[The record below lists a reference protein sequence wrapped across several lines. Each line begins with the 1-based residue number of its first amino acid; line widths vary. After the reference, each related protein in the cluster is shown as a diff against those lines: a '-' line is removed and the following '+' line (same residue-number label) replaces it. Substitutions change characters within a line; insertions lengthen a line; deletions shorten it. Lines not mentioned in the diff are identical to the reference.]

1 MKWIAIIIGVLG
13 IILTVKPF
21 IRSANWLIRLG
32 DFPRIQ
38 VLIFLITSLLLL
50 SFGFDH
56 KNVFD
61 VVFAV
66 SLVVCVFYQLQI
78 IIPFTVLHRKEVQ
91 SARKGH
97 EYESNISLLIF
108 NVLMENEKYEDALQ
122 LILRY
127 DSDIVLLAEP
137 NETWAEKLA
146 PLKEKYPHTVLCPL
160 DNRYGML
167 LYSRLPLH
175 DTELQFLIQDDIPSI
190 HTQVRLP
197 TGRDIALHGVHP
209 RPPMIGENTR
219 SIERDGELL
228 LVGKAIRESN
238 LPCIVAG
245 DLNDVAWSRTTQI
258 FKRVSGLLD
267 PRIGRGFYNTFH
279 AHYPFLRVPL
289 DHVFHSP
296 HFRLAHLERLDD
308 SCGSDHFPVFI
319 KLSLEPDATAIQAK
333 PYAEEEEKEEAQ
345 EVIGTALKDNRY
357 QRLPFRR
364 LREKIANLKQKISRK
379 KRKSL

>member
-1 MKWIAIIIGVLG
+1 MRWTAIIIGVLG
-13 IILTVKPF
+13 IVLTVKPF
-21 IRSANWLIRLG
+21 FRSASWYIRIG
-32 DFPRIQ
+32 DFPRLQI
-38 VLIFLITSLLLL
+38 LIFLLAALVLLT
-50 SFGFDH
+50 FGFDYR
-56 KNVFD
+56 NIFD
-61 VVFAV
+61 DIFA
-66 SLVVCVFYQLQI
+66 LLLIVCVFYQLRI
-78 IIPFTVLHRKEVQ
+78 IVPFTVLHRKEVQ
-91 SARKGH
+91 SARAGE

-108 NVLMENEKYEDALQ
+108 NVLMENDRYADALRLIEKYDA
-122 LILRY
+122 
-127 DSDIVLLAEP
+127 DIVLLAEP
-137 NETWAEKLA
+137 DENWARHLA
-146 PLKEKYPHTVLCPL
+146 PLEKKYPHTVLCPL

-190 HTQVRLP
+190 HTQVELP
-197 TGRDIALHGVHP
+197 TGRSIALHGVHP
-209 RPPMIGENTR
+209 RPPMPGENTR
-219 SIERDGELL
+219 STERDGELL

-245 DLNDVAWSRTTQI
+245 DLNDVAWSRTTRL

-267 PRIGRGFYNTFH
+267 PRIGRGFYNSFH

-296 HFRLAHLERLDD
+296 HFRFLHLERVKD

-333 PYAEEEEKEEAQ
+333 PYADETEKEEAR
-345 EVIGTALKDNRY
+345 EIIGVALKDNRY
-357 QRLPFRR
+357 GKLSFRR

-379 KRKSL
+379 K

>member
-1 MKWIAIIIGVLG
+1 MKWTAIIIGFLG
-13 IILTVKPF
+13 ILLTVKPF
-21 IRSANWLIRLG
+21 IRSTNWFIRIG

-38 VLIFLITSLLLL
+38 VLLCLIVSLLLL
-50 SFGFDH
+50 SFGFDYR
-56 KNVFD
+56 NAFD
-61 VVFAV
+61 DIFAAL
-66 SLVVCVFYQLQI
+66 LVVCLFYQLQTI
-78 IIPFTVLHRKEVQ
+78 LPFTVLVRKEVQ
-91 SARKGH
+91 SARKQNDH
-97 EYESNISLLIF
+97 ADSISLLIF
-108 NVLMENEKYEDALQ
+108 NVLMENDKYEDALQ

-137 NETWAEKLA
+137 DENWARHLE
-146 PLKEKYPHTVLCPL
+146 PLKEKYPHTEACPL

-190 HTQVRLP
+190 HTQVRLAS
-197 TGRDIALHGVHP
+197 GRDVALHGVHP
-209 RPPMIGENTR
+209 RPPMPGENTR
-219 SIERDGELL
+219 STERDGELL

-245 DLNDVAWSRTTQI
+245 DLNDVAWSRTTQL
-258 FKRVSGLLD
+258 FKRISGLLD

-296 HFRLAHLERLDD
+296 HFRLIRIERINDA
-308 SCGSDHFPVFI
+308 CGSDHFPVYI

-333 PYAEEEEKEEAQ
+333 PYADDDETEEAH

-357 QRLPFRR
+357 RRLSFRN
-364 LREKIANLKQKISRK
+364 LREKIGKLKNKISRK
-379 KRKSL
+379 KRK